1 MAHNLFRGRMAFVG
15 DAPWHGLGQ
24 AVASTVTSGEM
35 CRAAG
40 LDWKVTKEPA
50 PGARIVNE
58 RRKLHDRYLIVRDAV
73 GDEEEAVALGM
84 VGSGYEP
91 LQNSEAFSFFEPFI
105 EGNYARFHTAGAL
118 RNGERVWVLVKLND
132 RMVIAD
138 GDVVDRYLLL
148 SNSHDG
154 TGSVSIRFTPI
165 RVVCQNTLNYAM
177 KGGSSAIAV
186 RHTRNIAR
194 HLAAAQVEELKRI
207 IEKAFRDA
215 ETLFGKMVLTS
226 LNAELTDEILEILFP
241 RTKRQMKEKLE
252 PERWG
257 RIRHILD
264 DPAVTPPE
272 TRSTLWALYNAI
284 TRDEDFRRSRE
295 ASSEA
300 RLERVWFGNG
310 HDLKV
315 RALGVFRKQLHKAA

>member
-24 AVASTVTSGEM
+24 AVTSTVTSGEM

-40 LDWKVTKEPA
+40 LDCKVTKEPA

-105 EGNYARFHTAGAL
+105 EGNYAQFHTAGAL

-132 RMVIAD
+132 RMVVAD

-177 KGGSSAIAV
+177 KGGSSAIEV

-226 LNAELTDEILEILFP
+226 LNAERTDAILEILFP

-257 RIRHILD
+257 RIRHIPD

-272 TRSTLWALYNAI
+272 RSTLWALYNAI